1 VPRTRLI
8 WTFIITSVAAFMV
21 GLDNLVVTMALPS
34 IRSHLHAS
42 LASLEWTINAY
53 TLSFAVL
60 IITGAALGDRFGRR
74 RMLTIGLTVFTL
86 ASAGAA
92 LAPNVTLLVV
102 ARAIQGAGAAAVLP
116 LAFTIGW
123 WRPRGSA
130 WSDP

>member
-1 VPRTRLI
+1 MPRSRLI

-102 ARAIQGAGAAAVLP
+102 ARAI
-116 LAFTIGW
+116 
-123 WRPRGSA
+123 
-130 WSDP
+130 

>member
-1 VPRTRLI
+1 MLRTRLI

-60 IITGAALGDRFGRR
+60 IITGAAPGRPFRATANAHDRADRLHPG
-74 RMLTIGLTVFTL
+74 
-86 ASAGAA
+86 
-92 LAPNVTLLVV
+92 
-102 ARAIQGAGAAAVLP
+102 Q
-116 LAFTIGW
+116 
-123 WRPRGSA
+123 RGGGVG
-130 WSDP
+130 PPT